1 MKLLNEKL
9 DTYLKN
15 RDFSGVVSVT
25 KGAETLFQEVF
36 GYRDIPNAIP
46 NQVDTKFGIA
56 SGTKLFTA
64 LGIGVLI
71 AQGELAL
78 DTKVSEIDASF
89 SSFIDPNA
97 TILNLLTHTSGIFDY
112 FDEEIIEDF
121 DNFCVDIPWYNLHTP
136 SDYLPLFTDQKM
148 KFAPNARFSYSNGG
162 FVFLGILIELIT
174 KMTYRDFIHD
184 EVLKPAG
191 MLNSGFFATNDLP
204 ANTANGY
211 QKDSQK
217 TNIFNLPI
225 RGAGDGGMYTTA
237 IDMQSFWTRYMSF
250 EILNKELTNKFLGT
264 YHSFN
269 ENVGYGCGIY
279 KYLDNSCYFIVGS
292 DAGVGFTSH
301 HYPSS
306 SLTISVLSNR
316 TDGEIGIRQKIQD
329 LLND

>member
-1 MKLLNEKL
+1 MKLSSKKL
-9 DTYLKN
+9 DTYLKD
-15 RDFSGVVSVT
+15 RELSGVVSVT
-25 KGAETLFQEVF
+25 EGVEILYQKAF
-36 GYRDIPNAIP
+36 GYRDMPNKTQ
-46 NQVDTKFGIA
+46 NQIDTKFGIA

-64 LGIGVLI
+64 LGIGALI
-71 AQGELAL
+71 GQGELAL

-89 SSFIDPNA
+89 CSFIDPDA

-112 FDEEIIEDF
+112 YDEEVIEDF
-121 DNFCVDIPWYNLHTP
+121 DNFYVDIPWYNLHTP
-136 SDYLPLFTDQKM
+136 LDYLPLFTDQKM

-174 KMTYRDFIHD
+174 KMHYRDFIYD

-191 MLNSGFFATNDLP
+191 MLNSGFFATNELP

-237 IDMQSFWTRYMSF
+237 LDMQAFWSSYMSF
-250 EILNKELTNKFLGT
+250 DILKKELTENFLET
-264 YHSFN
+264 QHHFD
-269 ENVGYGCGIY
+269 EVVGYGCGIY
-279 KYLDNSCYFIVGS
+279 KYLDNSCYLVIGS

-301 HYPSS
+301 HYPKS

-316 TDGEIGIRQKIQD
+316 TDGETGIRQKTQD
-329 LLND
+329 LLID

>member
-1 MKLLNEKL
+1 MKLSSEKL
-9 DTYLKN
+9 NTYLMDQN
-15 RDFSGVVSVT
+15 FSGVVSVT
-25 KGAETLFQEVF
+25 KETEILYQQAF
-36 GYRDIPNAIP
+36 GYRDIPNKIP

-64 LGIGVLI
+64 LGIGALI
-71 AQGELAL
+71 AQGELSFE
-78 DTKVSEIDASF
+78 TKVAEIDASF
-89 SSFIDPNA
+89 CEFIDPNA

-121 DNFCVDIPWYNLHTP
+121 DNFHVDIPWYQLQTP
-136 SDYLPLFTDQKM
+136 SDYLPLFTGQKM

-162 FVFLGILIELIT
+162 FVFLGILIELIA
-174 KMTYRDFIHD
+174 KIPYRDFMTN

-191 MLNSGFFATNDLP
+191 MSNSGFFATNNLP

-211 QKDSQK
+211 ILGGQQ

-237 IDMQSFWTRYMSF
+237 PDMQSFWSALMSF
-250 EILNKELTNKFLGT
+250 DVLKKELTEQFLET
-264 YHSFN
+264 QQKLN
-269 ENVGYGCGIY
+269 ENIGYGCGIY
-279 KYLDNSCYFIVGS
+279 KYLDNSCYLVIGS

-301 HYPSS
+301 HYPAS

-316 TDGEIGIRQKIQD
+316 TDGETGIRQEIQD
-329 LLND
+329 LLDL